1 MIIDEMS
8 IEALESQYW
17 DDIEFDSYVVR
28 TAQEARKKPL
38 SKLSKEEIR
47 LLIGQ
52 KIGLKYVIPKAI
64 DLLEQNPLIEVYYYE
79 GDLLSNMLKLSFD
92 DWCDNYDQLHSFQ
105 IILEKNLPSILVSEE
120 ISSDLVK
127 KVLAWKSL

>member
-1 MIIDEMS
+1 M
-8 IEALESQYW
+8 
-17 DDIEFDSYVVR
+17 
-28 TAQEARKKPL
+28 
-38 SKLSKEEIR
+38 SKEEIR

>member
-1 MIIDEMS
+1 MITDEMS